1 MRPPVGREFPDLLAP
16 FLRRDEPLRPRRIYG
31 KVTEA
36 VGLVIK
42 AVLPGA
48 RIGEICELRRPG
60 STSRIEAEVVGF
72 SQDATLLMPLGDADG
87 LSPSTEVIPLGR
99 SQEVG
104 VGPELLGRVLDGMG
118 RFMDEGP
125 ATFVPEA
132 FYRVH
137 GSAPNPL
144 LRRPIAKPVSMG
156 VRVLDGLLTVGEG
169 QRMGIFAAAG
179 VGKSTLLAQVLR
191 NTEAEI
197 VVLALVGERGRE
209 VREFLEQVLTE
220 ETRHR
225 TCVVVSTSDRPA
237 IEWIKS
243 ASIATCIAEYF
254 RDQGRKVLLLVDSL
268 TRFARAQ
275 RLIGLA
281 TGEPPARRGFP
292 PSVFSALPRLLERSG
307 NSDKGSITALYTV
320 LVEGD
325 DMNEPVADEVRSI
338 LDGHLVLSRKLA
350 AANHYPAIDVL
361 ESVSRVMNQVTTKEH
376 RLAAGRIR
384 ELMSRYQD
392 AEMLIKI
399 GEYKAGGDPLTDEA
413 IAKIENIRVFLKQTL
428 EEKESFDETVA
439 RLTQLANK

>member
-1 MRPPVGREFPDLLAP
+1 MTKDGVPAFPDLLAP
-16 FLRRDEPLRPRRIYG
+16 LTRRSEPLRTRKIHG

-36 VGLVIK
+36 VGLVVK

-60 STSRIEAEVVGF
+60 NQPRMQAEVVGF
-72 SQDATLLMPLGDADG
+72 SQDATLLMPLGDAEG
-87 LSPSTEVIPLGR
+87 LSPATEVVPLGR

-118 RFMDEGP
+118 NFMDSGP
-125 ATFVPEA
+125 ATFTPEA
-132 FYRVH
+132 HYPVY
-137 GSAPNPL
+137 GNAPNPL
-144 LRRPIAKPVSMG
+144 LRRPIERPVSMG
-156 VRVLDGLLTVGEG
+156 VRVLDGMLTVGEG

-179 VGKSTLLAQVLR
+179 VGKSTLLAQILR

-225 TCVVVSTSDRPA
+225 TCIIVSTSDRPA

-243 ASIATCIAEYF
+243 ASIATCVAEYF
-254 RDQGRKVLLLVDSL
+254 RDQGRKVLLLIDSL

-292 PSVFSALPRLLERSG
+292 PSVFSALPRLLERAG

-338 LDGHLVLSRKLA
+338 LDGHLILSRKLA

-361 ESVSRVMNQVTTKEH
+361 ESVSRVMNQITSREH
-376 RLAAGRIR
+376 RKDSGHIR
-384 ELMSRYQD
+384 ELLSRYQD

-399 GEYKAGGDPLTDEA
+399 GEYKAGSDALTDEA
-413 IAKIENIRVFLKQTL
+413 IAKIEQIRVFLRQDV
-428 EEKESFDETVA
+428 EEKSSFDETLA
-439 RLTQLANK
+439 QLKRLSGL

>member
-1 MRPPVGREFPDLLAP
+1 MTEFPDLLAP
-16 FLRRDEPLRPRRIYG
+16 LRHRREPLRTRPMRG
-31 KVTEA
+31 KVSEA
-36 VGLVIK
+36 VGMIVK

-48 RIGEICELRRPG
+48 KIGELCELRQPG
-60 STSRIEAEVVGF
+60 RSARMEAEVVGF
-72 SQDATLLMPLGDADG
+72 SQDATLLMPLGDAEG

-99 SQEVG
+99 SQEIG
-104 VGPELLGRVLDGMG
+104 VGPHLLGRVLDGMG
-118 RFMDEGP
+118 RFMDDGP
-125 ATFVPEA
+125 SGFAPDA
-132 FYRVH
+132 FYPVH
-137 GSAPNPL
+137 GLAPNPL
-144 LRRPIAKPVSMG
+144 LRRPITRPISMG
-156 VRVLDGLLTVGEG
+156 VRVLDGMLTVGEG

-191 NTEAEI
+191 NTDAEI
-197 VVLALVGERGRE
+197 VILGLVGERGRE

-220 ETRHR
+220 ETRPR
-225 TCVVVSTSDRPA
+225 TCVIVSTSDRPA

-243 ASIATCIAEYF
+243 ASIATCLAEYF
-254 RDQGRKVLLLVDSL
+254 RDQGRRVLLLVDSL

-281 TGEPPARRGFP
+281 AGEPPARRGFP
-292 PSVFSALPRLLERSG
+292 PSVFSALPRLLERAG

-338 LDGHLVLSRKLA
+338 LDGHLILSRKLA

-361 ESVSRVMNQVTTKEH
+361 ESVSRVMHQITTREH

-384 ELMSRYQD
+384 ELMARYQD

-413 IAKIENIRVFLKQTL
+413 IAKIESIRVFLRQTL
-428 EEKESFDETVA
+428 EERESFENTVV
-439 RLTQLANK
+439 QLRNLAEK